1 MDAPG
6 ARGSAAGQDR
16 GGRSAAID
24 ACRVLAAV
32 LVIWIHAT
40 SDVVFDGS
48 VEHRTLGYV
57 GVPFFT
63 AAAVLFAVRQSFRGA
78 GLGAMLSARAR
89 RIVVPF
95 LIWAGFYWLVTDVG
109 FGLMMNGEPLR
120 WSWNEAFK
128 GFTWHL
134 WFLPFVFVMGASATV
149 AGKAASRNRWVSAA
163 AALGAVFAAGGLWG
177 EQATWDLDPRR
188 WPYELPVAL
197 VSFALAVAM
206 QRGWVRVPRSLWFAG
221 ACWLGVLGLMA
232 YGLAAGE
239 PPARRPAQAAG
250 VLMLVAAVATPD
262 RLVPSWLSRLGGL
275 GFGVYVVHL
284 VILQSFMKLLSR
296 DGAWTPGESLAV
308 FAATVVL
315 SFGAVWIGKRT
326 PVARAVLP

>member
-1 MDAPG
+1 MIAPG
-6 ARGSAAGQDR
+6 TTDTARSHDP
-16 GGRSAAID
+16 GGRSVAID

-40 SDVVFDGS
+40 SDVVFDGA

-63 AAAVLFAVRQSFRGA
+63 AASVLFAVRQSFRGA
-78 GLGAMLSARAR
+78 ALGAMLSARAR
-89 RIVVPF
+89 RILVPF
-95 LIWAGFYWLVTDVG
+95 LIWAGFYWVVTDLA
-109 FGLMMNGEPLR
+109 FGLVMRGEPLR
-120 WSWNEAFK
+120 WSWSEAFK

-134 WFLPFVFVMGASATV
+134 WFLPFVLVMGVV
-149 AGKAASRNRWVSAA
+149 AAIAGRAASRSVAVSAV

-177 EQATWDLDPRR
+177 VRATWDLDPRR
-188 WPYELPVAL
+188 WPYEMPVAL

-206 QRGWVRVPRSLWFAG
+206 QRGWVRVPRSVWFAG
-221 ACWLGVLGLMA
+221 LCWAGVLGLMV
-232 YGLAAGE
+232 YGLAWGE

-262 RLVPSWLSRLGGL
+262 RLAPAWLSRLGGL

-284 VILQSFMKLLSR
+284 VILQSLMKLLSR
-296 DGAWTPGESLAV
+296 DGAWTPGEAV
-308 FAATVVL
+308 AAFAATVVL

-326 PVARAVLP
+326 PVVRAVLP